1 MSTMLEVTGIEL
13 NHTMRQKTYCY
24 SLLEVQSQKTLKS
37 LATQSQHRI
46 SSTERTSTAC
56 ILQTPLPVSRW
67 KHSST
72 AATSHKEALE
82 YIEDRAFAGCT
93 SLIGEIGNDATD
105 GVVFK
110 PRDVFVLPEVY
121 KHAALNVL
129 KACLQWWC
137 TNAPATTVRRE
148 LPFK

>member
-1 MSTMLEVTGIEL
+1 M
-13 NHTMRQKTYCY
+13 
-24 SLLEVQSQKTLKS
+24 
-37 LATQSQHRI
+37 
-46 SSTERTSTAC
+46 
-56 ILQTPLPVSRW
+56 
-67 KHSST
+67 
-72 AATSHKEALE
+72 
-82 YIEDRAFAGCT
+82 
-93 SLIGEIGNDATD
+93 IGEIGNDATD

-121 KHAALNVL
+121 KHAAQNVL